1 MKKTMIVAVLALAL
15 VFGSV
20 ASAYAVS
27 NESYNIIVPRFR
39 ADAYTSAKSVAG
51 YRDFGVR
58 HRYSGGYPIRF
69 AVCNT
74 ARQPIGSTVTIYPGG
89 ATAPLVDLW
98 YNATPIAK
106 SIVVRLD
113 SSKLNVVRILAQGTW
128 VWNY

>member
-1 MKKTMIVAVLALAL
+1 MKKTMIVAVLSLAL
-15 VFGSV
+15 VFGSA
-20 ASAYAVS
+20 ASAFAANS
-27 NESYNIIVPRFR
+27 QSYSIVVPRFR
-39 ADAYTSAKSVAG
+39 ADAYTSAKAVAG

-74 ARQPIGSTVTIYPGG
+74 ARQPIGSTVTVYPGG

-98 YNATPIAK
+98 YNSTPVAK
-106 SIVVRLD
+106 SIVVRMD
-113 SSKLNVVRILAQGTW
+113 SATLNIVRILAQGTW